1 MKWINDYLEKAVY
14 VDGGRG
20 PVEFDCWG
28 LVRDVRRHLGLPEL
42 PSHGSL
48 RNTDPRSFT
57 KAYRKESSHMIECGP
72 EHGAI
77 AAVLVGQI
85 CVHVATVLLFPDG
98 LRVLEI
104 NPTRAARCIKHSTW
118 LQDHVKVTYHK
129 DRPND

>member
-1 MKWINDYLEKAVY
+1 MKWINDYLENAVY

-28 LVRDVRRHLGLPEL
+28 LVRDVRRHLGLQEL

-57 KAYRKESSHMIECGP
+57 KAYREESSRMEECGP

-77 AAVLVGQI
+77 AAVLVGGI